1 MQILRL
7 GALTQQALGAP
18 AVTVGNFDGV
28 HRGHQALVAAVVAE
42 ARRRGSLAVALI
54 FDPHPSRV
62 LAPERAPG
70 TLMTIPQRA
79 EVLADLGVD
88 RLAVLPFSRELS
100 HEPAESFAR
109 QVLAECLGASAVV
122 VGFNFRFGHARAGDV
137 ASLEALG
144 RRLGFVV
151 HAIPPVLHEDTPVS
165 STRVREAVARGAV
178 EAARELLGRRYFLDG
193 VVVQGLGRG
202 RRLGIP
208 TANLD
213 PANEIL
219 PGGGVYAALCRVEGR
234 PGLVKAVVNMGRR
247 PTFGGGAA
255 LLEAHLLD
263 FEADVYE
270 RTLRVEFEARLRD
283 EERFPD
289 AQALRVQIGRDIE
302 AARRVL
308 EKAR

>member
-1 MQILRL
+1 MEILRL
-7 GALTQQALGAP
+7 GADAARVEGAP

-28 HRGHQALVAAVVAE
+28 HRGHQALVEAVVGE
-42 ARRRGSLAVALI
+42 ARSRGVPAVALV

-70 TLMTIPQRA
+70 TLTTIPQRA
-79 EVLADLGVD
+79 EILGGLGVD
-88 RLAVLPFSRELS
+88 RLVVLPFSRELS
-100 HEPAESFAR
+100 HEVAEEFAR
-109 QVLAECLGASAVV
+109 RVLAEALGASAVV
-122 VGFNFRFGHARAGDV
+122 VGFNFRFGRDRKGDV
-137 ASLEALG
+137 ASLEAFG
-144 RRLGFVV
+144 SRLGFRVLP
-151 HAIPPVLHEDTPVS
+151 IPPVLHHGTPVS

-178 EAARELLGRRYFLDG
+178 ESARDLLGRRYFLDG
-193 VVVQGLGRG
+193 VVVQGVGRG

-213 PANEIL
+213 PVNEVL
-219 PGGGVYAALCRVEGR
+219 PGGGVYAAFCGIENQGAPVRS
-234 PGLVKAVVNMGRR
+234 VVNMGRR

-263 FEADVYE
+263 YTGDLYG
-270 RTLRVEFEARLRD
+270 RRLRLSFVERLRD

-289 AQALRVQIGRDIE
+289 AAALRAQIERDIE

-308 EKAR
+308 EKAP